1 MISKKYKQL
10 ASQMD
15 KGIMVQILSIPVY
28 RSKAAASTQIIL
40 KYTKYQGSIPQ
51 KGAPLYLLILIFVCQ
66 KLFNIIKINNAQTNN
81 KQFVNKEELSLIL

>member
-15 KGIMVQILSIPVY
+15 KGTTVQILSIPVY
-28 RSKAAASTQIIL
+28 RSKAASTQIIL